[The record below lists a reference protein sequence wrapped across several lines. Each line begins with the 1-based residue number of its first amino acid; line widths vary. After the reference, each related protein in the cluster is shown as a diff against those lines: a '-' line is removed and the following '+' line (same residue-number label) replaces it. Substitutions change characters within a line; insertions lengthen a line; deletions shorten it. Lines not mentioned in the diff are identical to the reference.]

1 MKKVT
6 AMLFTM
12 AVGLNAVSMA
22 AKAKATEE
30 QETDVLLIGGGIMS
44 ATLGTYLQELE
55 PEWSMTMVERLDGV
69 AQESSNGWNNA
80 GTGHSALMELNYTP
94 KKADGSVSI
103 EKAVDINEAF
113 QVSRQF
119 WAHQVQSGV
128 LHEPHS
134 FINTVPHMSF
144 VWGDDNVNFLRA
156 RYTAL
161 QQSTLFRG
169 MRYSEDHAQIKEW
182 APLVMEGRDPKQ
194 KVAATRTEIGTDVNY
209 GEITRQLVA
218 SLQKKPNFALQLSTE
233 VRGFKRN
240 ADNSWTVTV
249 ADLKNGEAEHAIKA
263 KFVFIG
269 AGGAALKLLQETGI
283 PEAKDYAGFPVGGQF
298 LVSENPDVVNNHLAK
313 VYGQAS
319 VGAPPMSVPHI
330 DTRILDGKRVV
341 LFGPFATFSTKFLKN
356 GSLWDLLSSTTTSN
370 FMPMIN
376 VGMDN
381 FDLVK
386 YLISQV
392 MLSDDE
398 RFEALKEYYP
408 QAKKEDWRL
417 WQAGQRVQIIK
428 RDEDKGG
435 VLRLGTEVV
444 SDKDGTIAALLGAS
458 PGASTAAP
466 IMLHLMEKVFK
477 EKVASPEWQAKL
489 KTIVPSYGTKLNGN
503 IEATEQELQYTSD
516 VLGLKYDKPQ
526 VVDEAPK
533 PQLKPQA
540 QAQPAHKAVADIAL

>member
-218 SLQKKPNFALQLSTE
+218 SLQKKPNFALQLNTE

-313 VYGQAS
+313 VYGKAS

-540 QAQPAHKAVADIAL
+540 QPQPAHKAVADIAL

>member
-6 AMLFTM
+6 AMLFSM

-55 PEWSMTMVERLDGV
+55 PGWSMTMVERLDGV

-94 KKADGSVSI
+94 KKADGSIST
-103 EKAVDINEAF
+103 EKAVEINEAF
-113 QVSRQF
+113 QISRQF
-119 WAHQVQSGV
+119 WAHQVNSGV
-128 LHEPHS
+128 LHDPRS
-134 FINTVPHMSF
+134 FITTVPHMSF
-144 VWGDDNVNFLRA
+144 VWGDENVNFLRA
-156 RYTAL
+156 RYAAL

-194 KVAATRTEIGTDVNY
+194 KVAATRTEMGTDVNY
-209 GEITRQLVA
+209 GEITRQLIA
-218 SLQKKPNFALQLSTE
+218 SLQKKPNFTLELSTE

-240 ADNSWTVTV
+240 DDNSWTVTV
-249 ADLKNGEAEHAIKA
+249 ADLKNGEAEHHIKA

-283 PEAKDYAGFPVGGQF
+283 PEAKEYAGFPVGGQF
-298 LVSENPDVVNNHLAK
+298 LVAENPDVVNRHLAK

-356 GSLWDLLSSTTTSN
+356 GSLWDLLSSTTPSN
-370 FMPMIN
+370 FMPMVN
-376 VGMDN
+376 VGLDN

-392 MLSDDE
+392 MLSDDD
-398 RFEALKEYYP
+398 RFDALKAYYP
-408 QAKKEDWRL
+408 QAKKADWRL

-444 SDKDGTIAALLGAS
+444 SDKEGTVAALLGAS

-466 IMLHLMEKVFK
+466 IMLHLMETVFK
-477 EKVASPEWQAKL
+477 DKVSTPQWQAKL
-489 KTIVPSYGTKLNGN
+489 KTIIPSYGTKLNGN
-503 IEATEQELQYTSD
+503 VEATQQELQYTSE
-516 VLGLKYDKPQ
+516 VLGLKYDKQQ
-526 VVDEAPK
+526 VAESLPT

-540 QAQPAHKAVADIAL
+540 QPERKAVADIAL